1 MEAETCYLYIRDEY
15 YGLIKLIE
23 NEIKKLESLN
33 IIKKDFLIIRRGAG
47 AYICGEESA
56 LIESIEGKEDF
67 PEIDHLM
74 WQRSAFL
81 ASLSFIMWK
90 LFIG

>member
-1 MEAETCYLYIRDEY
+1 MEAETYYLYIRDEY

-56 LIESIEGKEDF
+56 LLSQLRAKEDF
-67 PEIDHLM
+67 LEIDHHM
-74 WQRSAFL
+74 WQRSVF
-81 ASLSFIMWK
+81 WK
-90 LFIG
+90 AYSRS